1 MKIPHT
7 MFFLPLCHGA
17 PLLSKKLLEKHQQM
31 LDEGCCFAFFF
42 KKIKQTLC
50 EVLTVFILCRN
61 HRLYNKK
68 WTQLLCLMTEDNV
81 DVP

>member
-1 MKIPHT
+1 MKAAV
-7 MFFLPLCHGA
+7 LP
-17 PLLSKKLLEKHQQM
+17 
-31 LDEGCCFAFFF
+31 FFF
-42 KKIKQTLC
+42 FYKIKQTLC

-68 WTQLLCLMTEDNV
+68 WTQLLFLMTEDNV